1 MKSIPDH
8 KYSLVK
14 QVKILCYHKYSLAEQ
29 PNVDEKNNLPGYP
42 TYPVGEDIYQ
52 QDKEDKEI
60 DPEQI
65 TIEEELSENSQKD
78 FDEDSLDSGLDIPGS
93 ELDDE
98 QEKIGSEDEENNYYS
113 LGDDDSKE

>member
-1 MKSIPDH
+1 MYP
-8 KYSLVK
+8 LVRQEGNNK
-14 QVKILCYHKYSLAEQ
+14 KI
-29 PNVDEKNNLPGYP
+29 VLPGYP
-42 TYPVGEDIYQ
+42 TYPVGEDIYE

-93 ELDDE
+93 ELDDK

>member
-1 MKSIPDH
+1 MYP
-8 KYSLVK
+8 LVRQEGNNK
-14 QVKILCYHKYSLAEQ
+14 KI
-29 PNVDEKNNLPGYP
+29 VLPGYP
-42 TYPVGEDIYQ
+42 TYPVGEDIYE

-113 LGDDDSKE
+113 LGDDNSKE

>member
-1 MKSIPDH
+1 MSKFIISEGVIH
-8 KYSLVK
+8 HHVHEGLVVK
-14 QVKILCYHKYSLAEQ
+14 Q
-29 PNVDEKNNLPGYP
+29 LPGYP
-42 TYPVGEDIYQ
+42 TYPVGEDIYE

-60 DPEQI
+60 NPEQI
-65 TIEEELSENSQKD
+65 TTEEELSENSQKD

-113 LGDDDSKE
+113 LGDDNGKE

>member
-1 MKSIPDH
+1 MKKLCENLYP
-8 KYSLVK
+8 LVRQEGNNK
-14 QVKILCYHKYSLAEQ
+14 KI
-29 PNVDEKNNLPGYP
+29 VLPGYP

-113 LGDDDSKE
+113 LSDDDSKE

>member
-1 MKSIPDH
+1 MKKLCENSYP
-8 KYSLVK
+8 LVRQEGNK
-14 QVKILCYHKYSLAEQ
+14 KKI
-29 PNVDEKNNLPGYP
+29 VLPGYP